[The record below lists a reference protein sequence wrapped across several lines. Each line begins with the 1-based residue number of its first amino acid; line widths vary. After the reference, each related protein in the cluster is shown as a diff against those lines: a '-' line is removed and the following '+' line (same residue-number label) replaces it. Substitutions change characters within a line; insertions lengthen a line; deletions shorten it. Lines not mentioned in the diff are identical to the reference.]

1 MNGIYL
7 RFPGARARAL
17 TLSYD
22 DGVFQ
27 DARLIRIMQQHGL
40 KGTFNVNSGLYGP
53 EDLPPVEERVYDYNC
68 CANDRMSLSQ
78 AKAVYQDCG
87 MELACH
93 GYSHPHLPT
102 LYHQQMIW
110 EVINDRYTLEQNH
123 GGIIRGMAYP
133 SGVYNDEVIEALKQ
147 CGIVYCRTVESTGTF
162 DLPENWLRW
171 HPTAHHSNPKLMELL
186 DRFLGSH
193 IDRYPKLFYLWGHT
207 YEFDHCNNWHVIEDF
222 AASAGGRDNIWYA
235 TNLEIYEYVTAYRQL
250 CWTVDGM
257 RVYNPTCLPVW
268 FETDYGT
275 FCVKPGETISQI

>member
-1 MNGIYL
+1 M
-7 RFPGARARAL
+7 
-17 TLSYD
+17 
-22 DGVFQ
+22 
-27 DARLIRIMQQHGL
+27 
-40 KGTFNVNSGLYGP
+40 
-53 EDLPPVEERVYDYNC
+53 
-68 CANDRMSLSQ
+68 
-78 AKAVYQDCG
+78 
-87 MELACH
+87 
-93 GYSHPHLPT
+93 
-102 LYHQQMIW
+102 
-110 EVINDRYTLEQNH
+110 
-123 GGIIRGMAYP
+123 
-133 SGVYNDEVIEALKQ
+133 
-147 CGIVYCRTVESTGTF
+147 ESTGTF